1 MVANIFGKI
10 YAKLGK
16 LEAQNKVSRITRQ
29 IARMTKEI
37 GRAEKQHNAAKRA
50 AINDAKM
57 MNNSIFGMQGLMQM
71 MPTDASFSKLFVNGK
86 LDYKQTGTDEGKALF
101 SDYQQWLTQQQ
112 TMGQNCLNH
121 TLAMI
126 EDQFDAEYELKIQ
139 AMKDDQADLEIEKE
153 TAQAEVQVYEG
164 MEKQEG
170 EFAKNNIQN
179 MFG

>member
-29 IARMTKEI
+29 IARMTKDI
-37 GRAEKQHNAAKRA
+37 SRAEKQMNQMKRA
-50 AINDAKM
+50 EVNQVKQSY
-57 MNNSIFGMQGLMQM
+57 SIFSQSNIARNL
-71 MPTDASFSKLFVNGK
+71 ASNSTFAALFKDGSM
-86 LDYKQTGTDEGKALF
+86 DYEAANANKALY
-101 SDYQQWLTQQQ
+101 DKYNQALQTQ
-112 TMGQNCLNH
+112 TMMAQNDMQAALD
-121 TLAMI
+121 AI
-126 EDQFDAEYELKIQ
+126 EEKYEQYQEIEIQ
-139 AMKDDQADLEIEKE
+139 AMKDQQADMEIEKE

-179 MFG
+179 MFS

>member
-37 GRAEKQHNAAKRA
+37 GRAEKQMNQMKRA
-50 AINDAKM
+50 EINQVKQSY
-57 MNNSIFGMQGLMQM
+57 SIFSQSNIARNLA
-71 MPTDASFSKLFVNGK
+71 ASPDFAKIFTNGS
-86 LDYKQTGTDEGKALF
+86 LDYTKCQEMKPIYDQ
-101 SDYQQWLTQQQ
+101 YQQALQSQ
-112 TMGQNCLNH
+112 TMMAQNDMQTALNY
-121 TLAMI
+121 I
-126 EDQFDAEYELKIQ
+126 EEKYEQYQETEIQ
-139 AMKDDQADLEIEKE
+139 AMKDEQADLEVEKE

-179 MFG
+179 MFQA